1 MKSLFT
7 VSGVVLA
14 HICVFLLLVNGC
26 RGPESAPETWGSDT
40 SIYSGGA
47 RNSAVP
53 AEAEPVLSAE
63 AGPVPAE
70 AKKARPEPAQSAPAA
85 SEADAEKSVAP
96 FIRFTSASGKE
107 TVYVVKKGDYL
118 STIGLRHGVT
128 AKEIADA
135 NGIGLNDKIL
145 VGQKLKIPA
154 AKPKAEEKNVVA
166 EGEIYVVKK
175 GDVLGTIARKHK
187 ISVAQLKKANN
198 LKSDMIRVGQKL
210 VIPTK
215 KAAGTPEKS
224 AAPAEKKSEEKA
236 PTEKSAPAA
245 KPAEAPEKPADS
257 EPTAKEASVAEEP
270 VEIDE
275 NFGMP
280 EGGFRQFDEAAPA
293 ENPEATAA
301 PAEAV
306 PAEGT
311 PAA

>member
-47 RNSAVP
+47 RSSAVP
-53 AEAEPVLSAE
+53 AEAEPVLPAE
-63 AGPVPAE
+63 AEPVPAE

-154 AKPKAEEKNVVA
+154 AKPKAEEKKVVA
-166 EGEIYVVKK
+166 EGEIYVVQK
-175 GDVLGTIARKHK
+175 GDVLGTIA
-187 ISVAQLKKANN
+187 QTN
-198 LKSDMIRVGQKL
+198 
-210 VIPTK
+210 
-215 KAAGTPEKS
+215 PELF
-224 AAPAEKKSEEKA
+224 
-236 PTEKSAPAA
+236 
-245 KPAEAPEKPADS
+245 AEAA
-257 EPTAKEASVAEEP
+257 ALAERTVRLLE
-270 VEIDE
+270 EI
-275 NFGMP
+275 GP
-280 EGGFRQFDEAAPA
+280 
-293 ENPEATAA
+293 
-301 PAEAV
+301 
-306 PAEGT
+306 
-311 PAA
+311 

>member
-1 MKSLFT
+1 M
-7 VSGVVLA
+7 
-14 HICVFLLLVNGC
+14 
-26 RGPESAPETWGSDT
+26 
-40 SIYSGGA
+40 
-47 RNSAVP
+47 
-53 AEAEPVLSAE
+53 
-63 AGPVPAE
+63 
-70 AKKARPEPAQSAPAA
+70 
-85 SEADAEKSVAP
+85 
-96 FIRFTSASGKE
+96 
-107 TVYVVKKGDYL
+107 KKGDYL

-154 AKPKAEEKNVVA
+154 PKPKAEEKKVVA
-166 EGEIYVVKK
+166 EGEIYVVQK

-215 KAAGTPEKS
+215 KAAGTTEKS

-236 PTEKSAPAA
+236 SAEKSAPAA

-257 EPTAKEASVAEEP
+257 EPAAKEASVAEEP

-280 EGGFRQFDEAAPA
+280 EGGFKQFDEAAPA
-293 ENPEATAA
+293 ENPEETAA

>member
-47 RNSAVP
+47 RSSAVP
-53 AEAEPVLSAE
+53 AEAEPVLPAE
-63 AGPVPAE
+63 AEPVPAE
-70 AKKARPEPAQSAPAA
+70 AKARPEPARPAPAA
-85 SEADAEKSVAP
+85 SEADAEKSAAP

-154 AKPKAEEKNVVA
+154 AKPKAEEKKVVA
-166 EGEIYVVKK
+166 EGEIYVVQK

-257 EPTAKEASVAEEP
+257 EPTAKEASVAEET